1 MKKRIVTALFVVTF
15 FCWSAVSASAVVND
29 VVKVGLWYGSNAL
42 FSANL
47 ENSLGEGFS
56 FGYFDSERE
65 FNFLGRTD
73 ETRISMTAA
82 GDIYMN
88 GSGGYSES
96 MPSGG
101 YRYLGGWH
109 VEIRGY
115 DDFDEA
121 AEAAMDCGGYP
132 AWISEEFVVRIGS
145 YQTQGEA
152 EDALDDFG
160 GDDVVRS
167 SSTGILVTVTR
178 SDEILFEFDCG
189 GALNLGIQPEGWR
202 GETSTWFKNYKYA
215 GGFEYA
221 RVTGGNINV
230 SNVVS
235 VEDYVKGVVPY
246 EMNRDWPL
254 EALEAQAVCAR
265 TFVCGSSKHRGI
277 YGFDVCNGTDCQVY
291 YGLGSGSSGPTD
303 RTDQAV
309 ENTEGECLYY
319 RDELVRDALYHSF
332 NGGAT
337 EDSANVFGGAP
348 GYLIG
353 KEDPYEALTDI
364 PNYSYSV
371 TYTAEELSWIL
382 DQKGYSVGTVRNV
395 YVSEYTPVGNVKKV
409 TFEGSRGDCTVSGD
423 TCRTIFYSSTYHKS
437 VRSMR
442 FDINGSSAGIPK
454 GGDDVYVNGGERLSA
469 LEGAF
474 AISGGGAVSALD
486 GNTFSVISSSGISAL
501 ESDQSSGASRP
512 SPGYSAD
519 DFTITGTGS
528 GHNVGMSQYGAK
540 AMAEQGYDYR
550 DILEFYYTGVS
561 IW

>member
-1 MKKRIVTALFVVTF
+1 MKKQVLTALFVVIF
-15 FCWSAVSASAVVND
+15 FCCFAASASAAENGI
-29 VVKVGLWYGSNAL
+29 VKVGLWYGSNAL

-56 FGYFDSERE
+56 FGYFDSDRE
-65 FNFLGRTD
+65 FVALGQTD

-88 GSGGYSES
+88 GSGAYSQS

-109 VEIRGY
+109 VEIGGY
-115 DDFDEA
+115 DGFEEA
-121 AEAAMDCGGYP
+121 AEAALDCGGYP

-145 YQTQGEA
+145 YQTQREA
-152 EDALDDFG
+152 EEALDEYN
-160 GDDVVRS
+160 GDAVVRS
-167 SSTGILVTVTR
+167 SSTGVLVTVTR

-189 GALNLGIQPEGWR
+189 GVLNLGVEPKGWR
-202 GETSTWFKNYKYA
+202 GSTATWFKNYKYA
-215 GGFEYA
+215 GAFEYA

-246 EMNRDWPL
+246 EMNGRWPL
-254 EALEAQAVCAR
+254 AALEAQAVCAR
-265 TFVCGSSKHRGI
+265 TFVCGSSKHKGI

-291 YGLGSGSSGPTD
+291 YGLGSGGASGPTEW
-303 RTDQAV
+303 TDQAV
-309 ENTEGECLYY
+309 DNTAGECLYY
-319 RDELVRDALYHSF
+319 QDGLVKDALYHSSD
-332 NGGAT
+332 GGAT
-337 EDSANVFGGAP
+337 EDSANVFGGDP
-348 GYLIG
+348 GYLVG
-353 KEDPYEALTDI
+353 KPDPYEALTDI

-382 DQKGYSVGTVRNV
+382 DQKGYSVGTVRDV
-395 YVSEYTPVGNVKKV
+395 YISEYTPMGNVKKV
-409 TFEGSRGDCTVSGD
+409 TFEGSRGARTVSGD
-423 TCRTIFYSSTYHKS
+423 TCRTIFYSSTYQKS

-442 FDINGSSAGIPK
+442 FDINGSSAGSN
-454 GGDDVYVNGGERLSA
+454 GGGDVYVNGGELLSS
-469 LEGAF
+469 LDGAF
-474 AISGGGAVSALD
+474 AISGSGTVAALD
-486 GNTFSVISSSGISAL
+486 KDAVSVISASGISTL
-501 ESDQSSGASRP
+501 EQGGGRDSSR
-512 SPGYSAD
+512 GYSAD
-519 DFTITGTGS
+519 DFTITGTGN

-550 DILEFYYTGVS
+550 DILEFYYTGIS